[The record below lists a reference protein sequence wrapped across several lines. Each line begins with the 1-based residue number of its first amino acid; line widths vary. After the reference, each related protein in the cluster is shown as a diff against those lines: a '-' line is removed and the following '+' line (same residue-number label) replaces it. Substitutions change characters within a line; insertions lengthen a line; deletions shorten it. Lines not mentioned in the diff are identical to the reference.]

1 MDFDMAFDRLLGNED
16 GYSNHPDDPGGE
28 TMWGITA
35 KVARANGYSGSMKDM
50 PKDTAKDIYRTLY
63 WTESK
68 CDRMPGAVAFQV
80 FDAAVNHG
88 VKQANKFLQRA
99 IGVPD
104 DGVIGLQT
112 LGKLS
117 TMAPAAVVLA
127 FNAEREEFYTF
138 LDTWGSF
145 GKGWSRRVATNLRY
159 AARDV

>member
-1 MDFDMAFDRLLGNED
+1 MNFDMAFDRLLGNEG

-35 KVARANGYSGSMKDM
+35 EVARKNGYSGPMKDM
-50 PKDTAKDIYRTLY
+50 PKDTAKDIYRALY
-63 WTESK
+63 WTAAK

-88 VKQANKFLQRA
+88 VRQAAKFLQRA
-99 IGVPD
+99 LGVPD

-112 LGKLS
+112 LGKIS
-117 TMAPAAVVLA
+117 AMPSAAVVLA

-138 LDTWGSF
+138 LNTWGSF

-159 AARDV
+159 AAQDV